1 MCTEVTGSSHLASQR
16 LWHIS
21 FVGPPTQAN
30 VEAMENSLQLKA
42 YKIKE
47 KKNLKTPKSWSL

>member
-47 KKNLKTPKSWSL
+47 KKI